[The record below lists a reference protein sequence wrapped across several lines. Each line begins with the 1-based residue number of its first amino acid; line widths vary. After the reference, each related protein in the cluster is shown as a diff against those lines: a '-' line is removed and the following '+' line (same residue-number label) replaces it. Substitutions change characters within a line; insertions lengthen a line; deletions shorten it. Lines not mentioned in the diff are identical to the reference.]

1 MLTRVSSSRLILQ
14 VVMTL
19 ILVAVM
25 LTSLLVLVFSP
36 SYAASASNLPTIQSL
51 LQAYY
56 QRENLPLPVAPLK
69 IQELEINLP

>member
-56 QRENLPLPVAPLK
+56 QRENLTLPVAPLK

>member
-51 LQAYY
+51 LQACY
-56 QRENLPLPVAPLK
+56 QRENLTLPVAPLK